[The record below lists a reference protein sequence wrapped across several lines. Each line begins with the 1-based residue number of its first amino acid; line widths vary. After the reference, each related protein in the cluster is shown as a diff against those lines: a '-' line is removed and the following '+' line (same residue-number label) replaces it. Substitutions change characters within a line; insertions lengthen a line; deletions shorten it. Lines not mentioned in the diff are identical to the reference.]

1 MGASGVVK
9 GFLDAL
15 RAALVATGV
24 VASLDVIIRNKQFD
38 SVELVYSWAL
48 GFSIWAFLNFVSR
61 RRSGE
66 GRSG

>member
-1 MGASGVVK
+1 MGAGGVVK

-24 VASLDVIIRNKQFD
+24 VASLDVVIRNKQFD
-38 SVELVYSWAL
+38 SVELVYSWVL

-61 RRSGE
+61 RRSRE
-66 GRSG
+66 GRGG